1 MADSSGFG
9 MIKVDAAVLKSKAED
24 AYVKIQNYREAVEQI
39 AATVSASSGY
49 WEGQAGNLYRDIM
62 RLQVK
67 AIENTLTEYAN
78 YPKELLEYA
87 GIYSSTIS
95 QTNAKAEEIE
105 SVDMF

>member
-9 MIKVDAAVLKSKAED
+9 TIKVDAAVLKSKAED

-39 AATVSASSGY
+39 ATTVSASSGY

-78 YPKELLEYA
+78 YPKEMQRQKKSNRW
-87 GIYSSTIS
+87 ICSS
-95 QTNAKAEEIE
+95 NCNEFGREEWIIT
-105 SVDMF
+105 